1 MLAVQEKRRAE
12 VFGCMA
18 ASGDSASRF
27 HVRLPATATSVGIF
41 RAQLRAWLEATSVHS
56 GEIFDI
62 VLACSECL
70 TLVVEERLR
79 QVALIVDVEATI
91 EAEQLTV
98 TTRDYGLWDD
108 SHAHEREQPLS
119 LSLMRALM
127 DSVDLRRHCD
137 GQTITLRR
145 RLRLTTREHRA
156 LLI

>member
-1 MLAVQEKRRAE
+1 M
-12 VFGCMA
+12 
-18 ASGDSASRF
+18 SARSEGATTF
-27 HVRLPATATSVGIF
+27 HVRLPAKPVSVGIF
-41 RAQLRAWLEATSVHS
+41 RAQLRAWLEASSVHP

-70 TLVVEERLR
+70 TLVVEERPR

-91 EAEQLTV
+91 EAEELTV

-108 SHAHEREQPLS
+108 SHAREQEEPLS

-127 DSVDLRRHCD
+127 DSVDLDRRCD

-145 RLRLTTREHRA
+145 RLRPTSRQHRA